1 MEEKKL
7 LRFVKYMSLC
17 IFCFFVIC
25 TSSFGKD
32 VTDYTKIDNIVNAYN
47 DMQKK
52 VDSDKNFYVFI
63 SFSMPE
69 IMIKNYFIEAK
80 SLKQK
85 KDINIVFV
93 LRGFYRNSFKETL
106 IKINSLLSDFD
117 DKNVNLVVDPI
128 FFRKYIVNQVP
139 VILKNCK
146 NDFYKITGSV
156 SITYGLEQFSGS
168 DCE

>member
-7 LRFVKYMSLC
+7 LHFVKYILLC
-17 IFCFFVIC
+17 TFCFFVVC
-25 TSSFGKD
+25 MPGFCKD
-32 VTDYTKIDNIVNAYN
+32 VTDYTKIDNIVDAYN

-52 VDSDKNFYVFI
+52 VNNDKNFYVFI

-93 LRGFYRNSFKETL
+93 LRGFYKNSFKETL
-106 IKINSLLSDFD
+106 IKISSLLSDFD
-117 DKNVNLVVDPI
+117 DKNVNIVIDPT
-128 FFRKYIVNQVP
+128 FFRKYIINQVP
-139 VILKNCK
+139 AILKNCK

-156 SITYGLEQFSGS
+156 SITYALKQFSGGN
-168 DCE
+168 CE